1 MLAREVH
8 GGKQQVAD
16 FFFDRFPPPVSR
28 FPFQFGG
35 LFFHFRQRSLRV
47 RPIEP
52 DPRGALLQPVRHQQ
66 GRERRRQTGQ
76 RAPFS
81 AGPRLAPLHELPAA
95 VIAAA
100 RATLAE
106 EIRMPPPHLLLE
118 RVGDDFRIELR
129 PLFRD
134 YDLKREME
142 QQVAQL
148 VAHRFGIV
156 GLNRVIE
163 LEGFLDQIGTKC
175 LRGLCAVPGT
185 PLPQLAH
192 ESESTSK
199 R

>member
-1 MLAREVH
+1 
-8 GGKQQVAD
+8 
-16 FFFDRFPPPVSR
+16 
-28 FPFQFGG
+28 
-35 LFFHFRQRSLRV
+35 
-47 RPIEP
+47 
-52 DPRGALLQPVRHQQ
+52 
-66 GRERRRQTGQ
+66 
-76 RAPFS
+76 
-81 AGPRLAPLHELPAA
+81 
-95 VIAAA
+95 
-100 RATLAE
+100 
-106 EIRMPPPHLLLE
+106 MPPPHLLLE
-118 RVGDDFRIELR
+118 CVGNDFRIELR

-175 LRGLCAVPGT
+175 LRGLCAVPRT